1 MVVSDTRDCFRAC
14 IGKRVTGVLFGLLPA
29 MRSDLARGNKTLV
42 FEDGSGLT
50 ISNDGSFW
58 MDNPEEIERA
68 VAHREA
74 ALRAIEAE
82 RMLAVAVSENR
93 ISMDATSVSKAPW
106 APLAQSC
113 LEEAAQQ
120 SGRIQRQ
127 LVRRVLLLVGQRH
140 RKRRL

>member
-50 ISNDGSFW
+50 ISNNGFFW

-68 VAHREA
+68 VGHREA

-82 RMLAVAVSENR
+82 RMLAV
-93 ISMDATSVSKAPW
+93 TSVSKAPW
-106 APLAQSC
+106 APLAQ
-113 LEEAAQQ
+113 
-120 SGRIQRQ
+120 
-127 LVRRVLLLVGQRH
+127 
-140 RKRRL
+140 